1 MYTSH
6 TLHKIAVTGGIGSGK
21 SVVSRLLRM
30 MGVPVYDCDT
40 EAKRLM
46 DTSLEIREALV
57 KAVGADVY
65 GADGCINRP
74 YLASYMFSNPEHVAV
89 VNHIVHPVVRTHFSQ
104 WAKLAQAPIVA
115 VETAILYE
123 SGMDADVD
131 SALLVQAP
139 LDLRIQRAM
148 LRDGADEQSIRRRIS
163 AQTPDEELLQKAT
176 YVILNDDSASLIAQ
190 IRKILTLIAENS
202 AQ

>member
-6 TLHKIAVTGGIGSGK
+6 TPHKIAVTGGIGSGK

-46 DTSLEIREALV
+46 NNSPEVRAALV
-57 KAVGADVY
+57 KAIGADVY

-74 YLASYMFSNPEHVAV
+74 YLASYMFGNPEHVTI
-89 VNHIVHPVVRTHFSQ
+89 VNHIVHPAVREHFNQ
-104 WAKLAQAPIVA
+104 WAMCAHAPIVA

-131 SALLVQAP
+131 SVLLVQAP
-139 LDLRIQRAM
+139 LDLRIRRAM
-148 LRDGADEQSIRRRIS
+148 LRDGSDEQSIRRRIG
-163 AQTPDEELLQKAT
+163 AQMSDEELLKKAT
-176 YVILNDDSASLIAQ
+176 YVIFNDDSASLIAQ
-190 IRKILTLIAENS
+190 TRRVLALAAENS